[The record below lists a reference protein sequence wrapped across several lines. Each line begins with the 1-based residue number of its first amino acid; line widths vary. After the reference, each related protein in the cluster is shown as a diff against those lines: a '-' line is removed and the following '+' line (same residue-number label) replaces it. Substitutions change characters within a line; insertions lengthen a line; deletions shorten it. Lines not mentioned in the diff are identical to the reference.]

1 MDESQA
7 LSLCQQ
13 GDMTAFTELY
23 DLYVGPIY
31 RFIFYKT
38 RHKET
43 TEDLTSVTFM
53 KAIESIHKFD
63 SKKASFRTWLYQ
75 IARHSV
81 IDHYRTSHPSKNI
94 EDAWDLHSDD
104 DPEAKADLALKLES
118 VKKVLAGLSA
128 EQREVVMLRVWGDLG
143 FKEIAQI
150 TGRSEAACKMNF
162 KRTVEKLGKNF
173 ALFPLLLILLKFH

>member
-13 GDMTAFTELY
+13 GDMSAFTQLY
-23 DLYVGPIY
+23 DLYVSPIY
-31 RFIFYKT
+31 RFIFYKV

-43 TEDLTSVTFM
+43 SEDLTSTTFI
-53 KAIESIHKFD
+53 KALENIKKFD
-63 SKKASFRTWLYQ
+63 SNKASFKTWLYQ

-81 IDHYRTSHPSKNI
+81 IDHYRTFHPLKNI

-104 DPEAKADLALKLES
+104 DPEKKADVALKLEA
-118 VKKVLAGLSA
+118 VKKVLAELSA

-150 TGRSEAACKMNF
+150 TGKSEAACKMSF
-162 KRTVEKLGKNF
+162 KRTVEKLGGNF
-173 ALFPLLLILLKFH
+173 ALFLLLFYLH